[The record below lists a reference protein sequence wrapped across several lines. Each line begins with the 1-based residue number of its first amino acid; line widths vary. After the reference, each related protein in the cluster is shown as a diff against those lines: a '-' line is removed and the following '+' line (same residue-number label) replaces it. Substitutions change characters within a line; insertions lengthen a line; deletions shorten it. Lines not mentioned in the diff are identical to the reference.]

1 MIPILP
7 LADAASSVT
16 DSTYVGPGAMLLA
29 ALGLLA
35 AAAKFYKEARQID
48 VEGEKNRRVAAEAR
62 EKKTTDDTAAK
73 VSELTEKVES
83 LEQKIDELRESNE
96 RKIEQ
101 LRTDHERELLQE
113 RTKNYRLRSILADR
127 GVEIPKELGPT

>member
-1 MIPILP
+1 MIHLLP
-7 LADAASSVT
+7 LADASVT

-62 EKKTTDDTAAK
+62 EKKTSDDTASK
-73 VSELTEKVES
+73 VGELTEKVES
-83 LEQKIDELRESNE
+83 LEKKIDDLRVSNE

-101 LRTDHERELLQE
+101 LRADHERELLAE
-113 RTKNYRLRSILADR
+113 RTKNFKLRALLASNGID
-127 GVEIPKELGPT
+127 IPKELGPS